1 MWRSSMCSSS
11 SNLAI
16 NVTPVVVDPEIILLK
31 PLEATRGFIAWFVTN
46 LTYRA
51 ATATA
56 AATCGT
62 CCSITTAISATV
74 FTAIAVVVA
83 STVVS
88 RT

>member
-1 MWRSSMCSSS
+1 MCSSS

-31 PLEATRGFIAWFVTN
+31 PLEATRGFMAWFVTN

-56 AATCGT
+56 ATCGT
-62 CCSITTAISATV
+62 CCSITAATSATV